1 MNKTTA
7 LLLKYK
13 TVGLFFIL
21 TVLYTFYPL
30 LTSKTPAF
38 AFVHE
43 HFFNTLQIIEN
54 FKTAGF
60 PTFDFVTKTNDFS
73 LVWAGI
79 LYLLSYVADIHTTS
93 FFIVVRVI
101 TAVFGWT
108 AAFLMNKL
116 LKRLEFSPSDAALFL
131 INAFFAA
138 MYLEQATTATESC
151 PAVLTVFLTAYAALN
166 MLEKPCFSNG
176 FLCGLA
182 VCLSFLTGFDSM
194 GFVLTFVLVFYFQ
207 FNGKVP
213 VTLKDFFKFIPGL
226 AVGLL
231 PLYAWTAFST
241 FYFNSFV
248 PPKILSWRTVQS
260 VEPWNMFLLLVWY
273 PIRYFKHMSTE
284 LITILMPLVACVLTA
299 ITSFPKEAKTQ
310 TPKDTLFLSL
320 LWFPFLQFAIF
331 SLFTYVDLPLY
342 AFYPLCVASPF
353 AIAFVFKK
361 YVETLADKPDE
372 LKQMDIASYVLSGVL
387 FLIAFGI
394 FVRPLSAVWLKPAT
408 KINAFM
414 QENKGLYAMGKGAGI
429 VSYITHTPFMRIDG
443 LAMNDNLIN
452 AIKQNKELV
461 QTLKEHNVAYYVAF
475 NVQKSQCYAPR
486 EPAPTLFGVT
496 NKAMGGWLCEEPL
509 LKEKISPNLTLF
521 IFKVPS

>member
-151 PAVLTVFLTAYAALN
+151 P
-166 MLEKPCFSNG
+166 C
-176 FLCGLA
+176 
-182 VCLSFLTGFDSM
+182 
-194 GFVLTFVLVFYFQ
+194 
-207 FNGKVP
+207 
-213 VTLKDFFKFIPGL
+213 
-226 AVGLL
+226 
-231 PLYAWTAFST
+231 
-241 FYFNSFV
+241 
-248 PPKILSWRTVQS
+248 
-260 VEPWNMFLLLVWY
+260 
-273 PIRYFKHMSTE
+273 
-284 LITILMPLVACVLTA
+284 
-299 ITSFPKEAKTQ
+299 
-310 TPKDTLFLSL
+310 
-320 LWFPFLQFAIF
+320 
-331 SLFTYVDLPLY
+331 
-342 AFYPLCVASPF
+342 
-353 AIAFVFKK
+353 
-361 YVETLADKPDE
+361 
-372 LKQMDIASYVLSGVL
+372 
-387 FLIAFGI
+387 
-394 FVRPLSAVWLKPAT
+394 
-408 KINAFM
+408 
-414 QENKGLYAMGKGAGI
+414 
-429 VSYITHTPFMRIDG
+429 
-443 LAMNDNLIN
+443 
-452 AIKQNKELV
+452 
-461 QTLKEHNVAYYVAF
+461 
-475 NVQKSQCYAPR
+475 
-486 EPAPTLFGVT
+486 
-496 NKAMGGWLCEEPL
+496 
-509 LKEKISPNLTLF
+509 
-521 IFKVPS
+521 